1 MLSLSSLQI
10 PPTSIFDGVNLYL
23 EKEKVKF
30 LFGAAALFSSKRPTH
45 SAGIAAQGV
54 ARIVSEPD
62 FPLCEFFTPGR
73 SFNVCLRHATLKSID
88 DAMLDFMGASIR
100 FADSDKEDSPLDV
113 IMSTGRTAVLTNV
126 PSIHDALKANRS
138 GNLKEFYMGSPD
150 R

>member
-1 MLSLSSLQI
+1 MLSLFSLQI

-62 FPLCEFFTPGR
+62 FPLCEFFTPER

-100 FADSDKEDSPLDV
+100 FADSDKEDSPLDI